1 LERRAPSRLEREI
14 VINLPG
20 RCPAFRLK
28 WQREY
33 WDTFMRNEEQER
45 KAIQYIENNPVKA
58 KLCRAAK
65 EWLFSSARFRDD

>member
-1 LERRAPSRLEREI
+1 
-14 VINLPG
+14 
-20 RCPAFRLK
+20 LK

-45 KAIQYIENNPVKA
+45 KDIQYIENNPVKA